1 MGVDFS
7 ALVLKPCMNTFAV
20 NVMVTPYASRPQDL
34 TPYPA
39 RGVFKSKIEIITTGA
54 GMHSTV
60 QPTLGIRL
68 SEYPIPIM
76 QRDQIEIL
84 PNQAI
89 DYFGSRFFTVADTNP
104 DGQGGS
110 ELILK
115 DSQGRR

>member
-1 MGVDFS
+1 
-7 ALVLKPCMNTFAV
+7 MNTFAV
-20 NVMVTPYASRPQDL
+20 NVIVTPYASRSEDL

-39 RGVFKSKIEIITTGA
+39 RGVFKIKIEIITTGA
-54 GMHSTV
+54 GQHSTL

-68 SEYPIPIM
+68 SEFVIPIK

-84 PNQAI
+84 AGQHI
-89 DYFGSRFFTVADTNP
+89 DDDIGSRFFTVADTNP

-115 DSQGRR
+115 DSQGPR